1 MNLIVLQIQE
11 GVLIHRFCYFMESKN
26 TLVLITYF
34 HIKEKWEETRYL
46 LKFRYNKFTK
56 LNFKR

>member
-11 GVLIHRFCYFMESKN
+11 GVLIHRFCYFMEPKN

-34 HIKEKWEETRYL
+34 HIKEKWVETRYL